1 MMVKKRVAKWGNS
14 LAIRI
19 PKAFAV
25 QIGLEEDS
33 PVELSLDNG
42 ELVVAPTRKAKPEL
56 EQLLAEVS
64 EENLHD
70 EIRTGPPVG
79 REVW

>member
-1 MMVKKRVAKWGNS
+1 MEKRVARWGNS

-25 QIGLEEDS
+25 EIGLEEDS
-33 PVELSLDNG
+33 PIELSLVNG
-42 ELVVAPTRKAKPEL
+42 ELVVAPRPKTAPRL
-56 EQLLAEVS
+56 EQLLAQVS

-70 EIRTGPPVG
+70 EVQTGPAVG